1 MPHSRKLCYEG
12 DPAGSRDPVG
22 ECSGVSAGGALFSR
36 AFCGGLC
43 ASASI
48 RGRIFLRK
56 FVCRWVT
63 FALPEVVFHLVQ
75 APALAPGAGRPG
87 SSLRMCASQV

>member
-48 RGRIFLRK
+48 RL
-56 FVCRWVT
+56 RWVT

-87 SSLRMCASQV
+87 SSLRMSASQV